1 LNTPSD
7 ALLQRLTYLAYY
19 AGNVA
24 RVGIFVQLCG
34 WLGTHELYPG
44 AMPDIRYLNETGIF
58 QEQAAFMAE
67 DGGDALINEVNRGFR
82 SCLAA
87 WKPNFMNSDGKFTT
101 GEVLRSASIA
111 ANLWKRACSPS
122 L

>member
-1 LNTPSD
+1 
-7 ALLQRLTYLAYY
+7 
-19 AGNVA
+19 
-24 RVGIFVQLCG
+24 VQLCG

-44 AMPDIRYLNETGIF
+44 AMPDSRYLNETGIF
-58 QEQAAFMAE
+58 QEQEAFMTE
-67 DGGDALINEVNRGFR
+67 DGGDALINEVNLGFR

-111 ANLWKRACSPS
+111 ADLRKRACGPCGKDVGICEARNNRV
-122 L
+122 LVTMK